1 MKNNYQD
8 IIEKIVNLFQLS
20 TRDVSIHFHISIQN
34 EEVIMNSFLVQLD
47 GEKTNF
53 QKIKDYWNEEFYHNF
68 LIPFLNLIY
77 QKCSIVKTDIIPSL
91 RKSLFTVRIITKNND
106 IFTIDGMNQ
115 DDSKKIFDVIKKYNE
130 IHYFH

>member
-53 QKIKDYWNEEFYHNF
+53 QKIKDCWNEEFYHNF

-77 QKCSIVKTDIIPSL
+77 QKCFIVKTDIIPSL